1 MTWKPVFLLSLQAY
15 TIIKPMSNELLIILS
30 FFVIYGGVILFYR
43 FFGKKG
49 LLAFNVMATLLANI
63 EVLILVRA
71 FGVEMTLGN
80 ILFASTFLITDI
92 MSENHSR
99 KDANRAVVISTI
111 CSVFFILISQMWLL
125 YTPSENDWASGAFH
139 TIFSSTPRI
148 VCASLGVYLISQLT
162 DVWLYHKW
170 WDWCRK
176 KFGDSRKGL
185 WIRNNGSTMI
195 SQLLNTMLYT
205 FLAFY
210 GTYPMETLVTIFTS
224 SYIIYFITSLLD
236 TPFVYWA
243 RKIND
248 GRRDG
253 TD

>member
-1 MTWKPVFLLSLQAY
+1 ML
-15 TIIKPMSNELLIILS
+15 NELLIILS
-30 FFVIYGGVILFYR
+30 FIVIYGGVVLFYR
-43 FFGKKG
+43 FFGKNG
-49 LLAFNVMATLLANI
+49 LLAFNIMATLLANV

-80 ILFASTFLITDI
+80 VLFASTFLITDI
-92 MSENHSR
+92 MSENHTR

-111 CSVFFILISQMWLL
+111 CSVFFIMLSQMWLL

-148 VCASLGVYLISQLT
+148 VCASLGVYLVSQLT

-176 KFGDSRKGL
+176 RFGDNRKGL

-195 SQLLNTMLYT
+195 SQLMNPFQYT

-210 GTYPMETLVTIFTS
+210 GTYPIETLVTIFTS

-236 TPFVYWA
+236 TPFVYWC
-243 RKIND
+243 RKINE
-248 GRRDG
+248 GRKDG

>member
-1 MTWKPVFLLSLQAY
+1 MP
-15 TIIKPMSNELLIILS
+15 NELLIILS
-30 FFVIYGGVILFYR
+30 FIVIYGGVVLFYR
-43 FFGKKG
+43 FFGKNG
-49 LLAFNVMATLLANI
+49 LLAFNIMATLLANV

-80 ILFASTFLITDI
+80 VLFASTFLITDI
-92 MSENHSR
+92 MSENHTR

-111 CSVFFILISQMWLL
+111 CSVFFIMLSQMWLL

-148 VCASLGVYLISQLT
+148 VCASLGVYLVSQLT

-176 KFGDSRKGL
+176 RFGDKRKGL

-195 SQLLNTMLYT
+195 SQLLNTFLYT
-205 FLAFY
+205 FLAFD
-210 GTYPMETLVTIFTS
+210 GTYPIETLVTIFTS
-224 SYIIYFITSLLD
+224 SYIIYFVTSLLD
-236 TPFVYWA
+236 TPFVYWC
-243 RKIND
+243 RKINE
-248 GRRDG
+248 GRKDG

>member
-1 MTWKPVFLLSLQAY
+1 MP
-15 TIIKPMSNELLIILS
+15 NELLIILS
-30 FFVIYGGVILFYR
+30 FVIIYGSTILFYR
-43 FFGKKG
+43 LFGKGG
-49 LLAFNVMATLLANI
+49 LHAFNVLATLIANI
-63 EVLILVRA
+63 EVLLLVRA

-80 ILFASTFLITDI
+80 VLFASTFLITDI
-92 MSENHSR
+92 MSENHTR

-111 CSVFFILISQMWLL
+111 CSVFFIMLSQMWLL

-148 VCASLGVYLISQLT
+148 VCASLGVYLVSQLT

-176 KFGDSRKGL
+176 RFGDKRKGL

-195 SQLLNTMLYT
+195 SQLLNTFLYT

-210 GTYPMETLVTIFTS
+210 GTYPIETLVTIFTS
-224 SYIIYFITSLLD
+224 SYIIYFVTSLLD
-236 TPFVYWA
+236 TPFVYWC
-243 RKIND
+243 RKINE
-248 GRRDG
+248 GRKDG

>member
-1 MTWKPVFLLSLQAY
+1 MQAVNLLRNMT
-15 TIIKPMSNELLIILS
+15 NELLIILS
-30 FFVIYGGVILFYR
+30 FIVIYGGVILFYR
-43 FFGKKG
+43 FFGRKG
-49 LLAFNVMATLLANI
+49 LLAFNVMATILANI
-63 EVLILVRA
+63 EVLIIVRA

-80 ILFASTFLITDI
+80 VLFGSTFLITDI
-92 MSENHSR
+92 LSENHGR
-99 KDANRAVVISTI
+99 KDANRSVMISTL
-111 CSVFFILISQMWLL
+111 CSIFFILISQMWLL
-125 YTPSENDWASGAFH
+125 YTPSENDWASGSFH

-148 VCASLGVYLISQLT
+148 VCASLAVYLVSQLT

-176 KFGDSRKGL
+176 RFGDSRKGL

-195 SQLLNTMLYT
+195 SQLLNTLLYT

-210 GTYPMETLVTIFTS
+210 GTYSFETLTAIFAS
-224 SYIIYFITSLLD
+224 SYAIYFITSLLD
-236 TPFVYWA
+236 TPFVYWS

-248 GRRDG
+248 RRKDG

>member
-1 MTWKPVFLLSLQAY
+1 MP
-15 TIIKPMSNELLIILS
+15 NELLLILS
-30 FFVIYGGVILFYR
+30 FVVIYGGVILFYR
-43 FFGKKG
+43 FFGKNG
-49 LLAFNVMATLLANI
+49 LLAFNILATLLANI

-92 MSENHSR
+92 LSENHCR
-99 KDANRAVVISTI
+99 KDANRAVIISTL

-125 YTPSENDWASGAFH
+125 YTPSENDWASGAIH

-148 VCASLGVYLISQLT
+148 VCASLAVYLISQLT

-176 KFGDSRKGL
+176 RFGDSRKGL

-195 SQLLNTMLYT
+195 SQLLNTLLYT
-205 FLAFY
+205 ILAFY
-210 GTYPMETLVTIFTS
+210 GTYPLETLITIFTS

-248 GRRDG
+248 GRRNG

>member
-1 MTWKPVFLLSLQAY
+1 MP
-15 TIIKPMSNELLIILS
+15 NELLIILS
-30 FFVIYGGVILFYR
+30 FIVIYGGVVLFYR
-43 FFGKKG
+43 FFGKNG
-49 LLAFNVMATLLANI
+49 LLAFNVMATLLANV

-80 ILFASTFLITDI
+80 VLFASTFLITDI
-92 MSENHSR
+92 MSENHTR

-111 CSVFFILISQMWLL
+111 CSVFFIMLSQMWLL

-148 VCASLGVYLISQLT
+148 VCASLGVYLVSQLT

-176 KFGDSRKGL
+176 RFGDNRKGL

-195 SQLLNTMLYT
+195 SQLLNTFLYT

-224 SYIIYFITSLLD
+224 SYIIYFVTSLLD
-236 TPFVYWA
+236 TPFVYWC
-243 RKIND
+243 RKINE
-248 GRRDG
+248 GRKDG